1 MFLLTYRVVPVGTIP
16 ERILLG
22 EDLQNQ
28 AVIQLGPGQ
37 PVVFPT
43 EAYLLQVKAEEEVLL
58 DNGEK
63 EGAGGNEDRF
73 KGRNPC
79 EQASLPAGTQ
89 REKGS

>member
-43 EAYLLQVKAEEEVLL
+43 EAYLLQVKAEE
-58 DNGEK
+58 G
-63 EGAGGNEDRF
+63 
-73 KGRNPC
+73 C
-79 EQASLPAGTQ
+79 Y
-89 REKGS
+89 